1 MTALEGVI
9 SEGLR
14 MTVLPA
20 ASADT
25 SGPKHRLSGK
35 FHGAMIRQRPRGWY

>member
-1 MTALEGVI
+1 MGVS

-20 ASADT
+20 ARAARVSVA
-25 SGPKHRLSGK
+25 GMEKG
-35 FHGAMIRQRPRGWY
+35 